1 MYCFNS
7 MIKDEIESLD
17 YLIAKYEEKPH
28 DCIRGSLGFR
38 KRNGS
43 LSYYVSNSSSEDGK
57 RVHKTEV
64 IGDEYSEAVQSIKV
78 SRFNHEVLKRLK
90 SNRSLL
96 GKISGNYKDYSPV
109 AVYRELP
116 NAYMDL
122 PRECFV
128 DERYEELKEWAR
140 EEYVRNGREMPRLA
154 NVTVTGEQVRSK
166 GEAIIYN
173 MATDNSFGLGTEGG
187 TVTALGRSFVT
198 RGNTGAML
206 TYQVNGSSYNKTASS
221 VQLPTGYMAFTTTD
235 YTGSAARTKYTSGG
249 NVPDTARFLVM
260 YPCLVLTAYLY
271 LPVTESTFIS

>member
-96 GKISGNYKDYSPV
+96 GKISGNYKDYSPA

-173 MATDNSFGLGTEGG
+173 MLVYYGIPFRYESKLELIDKDGYK
-187 TVTALGRSFVT
+187 VT
-198 RGNTGAML
+198 RYPDFAILTKSGRVIYWEHLGQLEKDSYMKGFIEKLLLYHFNGICAGDNLVITADRIGGSINTKAIDDL
-206 TYQVNGSSYNKTASS
+206 IRCCI
-221 VQLPTGYMAFTTTD
+221 LP
-235 YTGSAARTKYTSGG
+235 
-249 NVPDTARFLVM
+249 LVK
-260 YPCLVLTAYLY
+260 
-271 LPVTESTFIS
+271 